1 MKYII
6 SESQYSRLKE
16 QFNPEDENNILGNP
30 SDNTLMVAD
39 FLLRQDLVDIN
50 RLLVM
55 DDVIQ
60 IFGFKNSNLDYFKD
74 NSIKFTVHT
83 IKGDIHIN
91 VERDDED
98 FSEEGEQRDEVFRY
112 ITELAGDFPFI
123 TWYIEGNQI

>member
-16 QFNPEDENNILGNP
+16 QFDTEDENNIMGNP

-39 FLLRQDLVDIN
+39 FLLKQNLVDIN

-60 IFGFKNSNLDYFKD
+60 IFGLTNPNFEYFND
-74 NSIKFTVHT
+74 NSIKFNVHT
-83 IKGDIHIN
+83 INGDIHIN

-112 ITELAGDFPFI
+112 IVDLSEDFPFI
-123 TWYIEGNQI
+123 TWYIEGTRI